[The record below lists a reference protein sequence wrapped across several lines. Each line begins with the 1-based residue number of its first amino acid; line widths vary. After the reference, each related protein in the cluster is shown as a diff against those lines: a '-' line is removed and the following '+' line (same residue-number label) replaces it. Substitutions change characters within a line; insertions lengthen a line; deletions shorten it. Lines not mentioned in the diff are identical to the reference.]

1 MLIRLIVDNFFSIA
15 EEKSFDML
23 PNEKLSKLNHHKLRA
38 AGIDLLK
45 LGVLYG
51 ANAAGKSTLVKALA
65 VLQHVITKGETIS
78 RYDLVHHRF
87 GKERSRPITL
97 GVEFI
102 SGETAYLYAI
112 QFGENE
118 VLAEELYRSGLGKK
132 DDELIFSRSSG
143 IEGHTVKFSK
153 AFNAKK
159 ENEVLKSVLIK
170 SIIKPDTPIFKLLTT
185 LDVAELA
192 PVTEAL
198 TWFTETLHVVNPKQ
212 NAIGLAYR
220 MSVDKE
226 FAAFSKS
233 VIQAYHV
240 GVKDIIVESTSIQD
254 FFGKDDLDQINRLV
268 TELKSRRNSFISSR
282 TKAGEEVSIMM
293 ENGLPVV
300 KQIKIIHSS
309 QAGDQSFT
317 MTEESDGTQRLFD
330 FLPAFQKVTA
340 EPKVFVIDEIESSIH
355 PVLIKELVRKFS
367 HDKNTQGQLI
377 MTTHESNLLD
387 QKLFRRDEIWFVEK
401 DQFGATDLYSLNKFK
416 EHHTIDIRKGY
427 LNGRYGG
434 IPFTGNLV
442 DLNWHEYDTV

>member
-1 MLIRLIVDNFFSIA
+1 
-15 EEKSFDML
+15 
-23 PNEKLSKLNHHKLRA
+23 
-38 AGIDLLK
+38 
-45 LGVLYG
+45 
-51 ANAAGKSTLVKALA
+51 
-65 VLQHVITKGETIS
+65 
-78 RYDLVHHRF
+78 
-87 GKERSRPITL
+87 
-97 GVEFI
+97 
-102 SGETAYLYAI
+102 
-112 QFGENE
+112 
-118 VLAEELYRSGLGKK
+118 
-132 DDELIFSRSSG
+132 
-143 IEGHTVKFSK
+143 
-153 AFNAKK
+153 
-159 ENEVLKSVLIK
+159 
-170 SIIKPDTPIFKLLTT
+170 
-185 LDVAELA
+185 
-192 PVTEAL
+192 
-198 TWFTETLHVVNPKQ
+198 
-212 NAIGLAYR
+212 
-220 MSVDKE
+220 
-226 FAAFSKS
+226 
-233 VIQAYHV
+233 
-240 GVKDIIVESTSIQD
+240 
-254 FFGKDDLDQINRLV
+254 
-268 TELKSRRNSFISSR
+268 
-282 TKAGEEVSIMM
+282 MM